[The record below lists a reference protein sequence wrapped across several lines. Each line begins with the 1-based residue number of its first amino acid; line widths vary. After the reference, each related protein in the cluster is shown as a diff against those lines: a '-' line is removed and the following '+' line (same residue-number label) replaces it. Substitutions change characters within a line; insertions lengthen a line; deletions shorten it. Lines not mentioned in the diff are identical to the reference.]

1 MGNENDTDIS
11 VSVSN
16 QCGLSFPVYDSVGYY
31 DSGILGHNDTDFFS
45 GTISNTGNEDVE
57 LFFNLSIYPK
67 EDPTLHPDVDDEN
80 DSFKPMPLDS
90 QPSNYTFTSELPTE
104 TQDENN
110 TQFENF
116 LIKYVAAGPF
126 SPGNYTGEAFVDFV
140 CNGSI
145 EDENGTITEDTDGN
159 ISEEA
164 DFEIIELEA
173 DGDEPDE
180 VADEDDTDFELDVDA
195 LIERLKETGELDT
208 DINDTEDGQLDVDA
222 IVEALEREAELDTDV
237 DEEQDAD
244 PQEGDSDA
252 PGQTPEPEP
261 EPEPDPDPRLEIEI
275 NPVNQTYD
283 AVQGQFAPAALEVEN
298 FADDP
303 VEDFELDPLID
314 ETNPDWE
321 VETADI
327 GEIEP
332 NETLEREVFVQP
344 PIDAEP
350 GMYTIPVTADDG
362 DVIMDIDYFN
372 LDVEEAEITPFI
384 EIIEAPETVT
394 LEEEEQMDIP
404 ILVENVGDINLTNV
418 EGRLQNMDS
427 CGTANVTGTDFMD
440 INDTAS
446 LDIQFN
452 ASDNTGDCDTTLIV
466 SSEDGAYSFSDI
478 EVTVVPEEGLLPRE
492 QEVPIVAIS
501 WTLVLVAYAVMRKK
515 YDLNTTVVNLP
526 FILLII
532 GQTFIVIY
540 LVAHYYGLVGTSL
553 LPF

>member
-1 MGNENDTDIS
+1 M
-11 VSVSN
+11 
-16 QCGLSFPVYDSVGYY
+16 
-31 DSGILGHNDTDFFS
+31 
-45 GTISNTGNEDVE
+45 
-57 LFFNLSIYPK
+57 FFNLSIYPK
-67 EDPTLHPDVDDEN
+67 DDPTLHPEVDEEN
-80 DSFKPMPLDS
+80 GSFKPMPLDG

-116 LIKYVAAGPF
+116 LIKYAAAGSF
-126 SPGNYTGEAFVDFV
+126 SPGNYTGEAVADFV
-140 CNGSI
+140 CDDSI

-159 ISEEA
+159 ISDDV

-180 VADEDDTDFELDVDA
+180 VADEDPDTDFELDVDA
-195 LIERLKETGELDT
+195 LVERLNETGELDT

-244 PQEGDSDA
+244 PQEGDDDA

-298 FADDP
+298 FADEP

-314 ETNPDWE
+314 ETDPDWE

-350 GMYTIPVTADDG
+350 RTYTIPVTADDG

-384 EIIEAPETVT
+384 EIIESPETVT
-394 LEEEEQMDIP
+394 LEEEETAEIP

-427 CGTANVTGTDFMD
+427 CGTANVTGTEFMD

-446 LDIQFN
+446 LDMQFN
-452 ASDNTGDCDTTLIV
+452 ASENTGDCDTTLIV

-526 FILLII
+526 FIFLII